1 MQTYTAAQVR
11 EAETPFLDRGVPL
24 MARASA
30 ALAREVSAL
39 LVEQRGG
46 VAGAAVLVVAGS
58 GSNGG
63 DALHAAALLA
73 DLGATVSILPTSA
86 RMHREGIE
94 AALAAGA
101 GLRPLDE
108 DPSVLAE
115 LARGADVILDGILGT
130 GSAGAPM
137 LRGRARDVVTALL
150 PVVGGAGSSS
160 ARRPLVVAVDLPSG
174 IGVDDGSVPDPTV
187 LRADLTV
194 TFGGV
199 KAGLMSFPAAG
210 YAGRIVVVDIGI
222 TDELERIRRRDLA
235 LP

>member
-1 MQTYTAAQVR
+1 MHTYTAAQVR
-11 EAETPFLDRGVPL
+11 EAETPFLERGVPL

-58 GSNGG
+58 GNNGG

-73 DLGATVSILPTSA
+73 DLGATVSILPTTA
-86 RMHREGIE
+86 RMHREGLE

-130 GSAGAPM
+130 GTAGAPM
-137 LRGRARDVVTALL
+137 LRGRARDVVAALL
-150 PVVGGAGSSS
+150 PVVGGRSTSG
-160 ARRPLVVAVDLPSG
+160 RRPLVVAVDLPSG

-199 KAGLMSFPAAG
+199 KTGLMSSPAAE
-210 YAGRIVVVDIGI
+210 YAGRIVAVDIGI

>member
-1 MQTYTAAQVR
+1 MHTYTAAQVR
-11 EAETPFLDRGVPL
+11 EAETPFLERGVPL

-58 GSNGG
+58 GNNGG

-73 DLGATVSILPTSA
+73 DLGATVSVLPTTA
-86 RMHREGIE
+86 RMHREGLE

-130 GSAGAPM
+130 GTAGAPM
-137 LRGRARDVVTALL
+137 LRGRARDVVAALL
-150 PVVGGAGSSS
+150 PVVGGRSTSG
-160 ARRPLVVAVDLPSG
+160 RRPLVVAVDLPSG

-199 KAGLMSFPAAG
+199 KTGLMSSPAAE
-210 YAGRIVVVDIGI
+210 YAGRIVAVDIGI

>member
-1 MQTYTAAQVR
+1 MHTYTAAQVR
-11 EAETPFLDRGVPL
+11 EAETPFLERGVPL
-24 MARASA
+24 MARAST
-30 ALAREVSAL
+30 ALAREVSTL

-46 VAGAAVLVVAGS
+46 VAGATVLVVAGS
-58 GSNGG
+58 GNNGG

-73 DLGATVSILPTSA
+73 DLGATVSILPTTA
-86 RMHREGIE
+86 RMHREGLE

-101 GLRPLDE
+101 DLRPLDE

-150 PVVGGAGSSS
+150 PVVGGRSTSG
-160 ARRPLVVAVDLPSG
+160 RRPLVVAVDLPSG

-199 KAGLMSFPAAG
+199 KTGLMSSPAAE

>member
-11 EAETPFLDRGVPL
+11 EAETPFLERGVPL

-30 ALAREVSAL
+30 ALAREVAAL

-46 VAGAAVLVVAGS
+46 VAGATVLVVAGS
-58 GSNGG
+58 GNNGG

-73 DLGATVSILPTSA
+73 DLGATVSILPTTA
-86 RMHREGIE
+86 RMHREGLE

-150 PVVGGAGSSS
+150 PVVGGRSTS

-199 KAGLMSFPAAG
+199 KAGLVAAPAAE

>member
-1 MQTYTAAQVR
+1 MHTYTAAQVR
-11 EAETPFLDRGVPL
+11 EAETPFLERGVPL

-46 VAGAAVLVVAGS
+46 VAGATVLVVAGS
-58 GSNGG
+58 GNNGG

-73 DLGATVSILPTSA
+73 DLGATVSILPTTA
-86 RMHREGIE
+86 RMHREGLE

-101 GLRPLDE
+101 GLRPLGE

-137 LRGRARDVVTALL
+137 LRGRARDVVAALL
-150 PVVGGAGSSS
+150 PVVGGRSTSG
-160 ARRPLVVAVDLPSG
+160 RRPLVVAVDLPSG

-222 TDELERIRRRDLA
+222 TDELERIRQRDLA

>member
-11 EAETPFLDRGVPL
+11 EAETPFLERGVPL

-58 GSNGG
+58 GNNGG

-73 DLGATVSILPTSA
+73 DLGATVSILPTTA
-86 RMHREGIE
+86 RMHREGLE

-150 PVVGGAGSSS
+150 PVVGGRSTSG
-160 ARRPLVVAVDLPSG
+160 RRPLVVAVDLPSG

-199 KAGLMSFPAAG
+199 KTGLMSSPAAE

>member
-1 MQTYTAAQVR
+1 MHTYTAAQVR
-11 EAETPFLDRGVPL
+11 EAETPFLERGVPL

-30 ALAREVSAL
+30 ALAREVSTL

-58 GSNGG
+58 GNNGG

-73 DLGATVSILPTSA
+73 DLGATVSILPTTA
-86 RMHREGIE
+86 RMHREGLE

-130 GSAGAPM
+130 GTAGAPM

-150 PVVGGAGSSS
+150 PVVGGRSTSG
-160 ARRPLVVAVDLPSG
+160 RRPLVVAVDLPSG
-174 IGVDDGSVPDPTV
+174 IDVDDGRVPDPTV

-199 KAGLMSFPAAG
+199 KAGLMSSPAAE
-210 YAGRIVVVDIGI
+210 YAGRIVAVDIGI

>member
-73 DLGATVSILPTSA
+73 GLGATVSILPTTA
-86 RMHREGIE
+86 RMHREGLE

-150 PVVGGAGSSS
+150 PVVGGRSTS

-199 KAGLMSFPAAG
+199 KAGLVAAPAAE

-222 TDELERIRRRDLA
+222 TDELERIRQRDLA

>member
-1 MQTYTAAQVR
+1 
-11 EAETPFLDRGVPL
+11 VPL

-58 GSNGG
+58 GNNGG

-73 DLGATVSILPTSA
+73 DLGATVSILPTTA
-86 RMHREGIE
+86 RMHREGLE

-130 GSAGAPM
+130 GTAGAPM
-137 LRGRARDVVTALL
+137 LRGRARDVVAALL
-150 PVVGGAGSSS
+150 PVVGGRSTSG
-160 ARRPLVVAVDLPSG
+160 RRPLVVAVDLPSG

-199 KAGLMSFPAAG
+199 KTGLMSSPAAE
-210 YAGRIVVVDIGI
+210 YAGRIVAVDIGI